1 MNIMR
6 TCHIRCTPTNGGFT
20 NDQSWFGG
28 FRLSG
33 GRSGIDRLSIV
44 PINWAD
50 DIPTIGFKA
59 TCRIVFEPTIDMTI
73 NRDAVVIIE
82 TNEFVESPNTCERTN
97 LMANALH
104 QATIA

>member
-20 NDQSWFGG
+20 DDQSRFGG

-33 GRSGIDRLSIV
+33 GRGGIYRLSIV
-44 PINWAD
+44 PIDRTN
-50 DIPTIGFKA
+50 DIPAIGFKP

-73 NRDAVVIIE
+73 NRDAVVI
-82 TNEFVESPNTCERTN
+82 VE
-97 LMANALH
+97 AN
-104 QATIA
+104 